1 MESATKYQDSV
12 YFAEADG
19 SALYVNLYSPTTL
32 TWAERGVTVTQTT
45 DYPRAQGTTLTVRG
59 RTAAFALK
67 LRVPSWATA
76 GFQVTVNGRAVEG
89 TPVPGGY
96 LTVRR
101 TWRSGDTVRVR
112 VPFRLRVEKALDDPT
127 LQTLLLGPV
136 NLVARSSATDHLRFG
151 LYRNAALSGDLL
163 PTFTAVTGKP
173 LRYTL
178 DGTEFAPFFE
188 GTEDPTHAYVR
199 RAEPRVVFG
208 GTDSGVANPAR
219 PDGTTL
225 LDEIWAGA
233 PFASKGA
240 LVARV
245 WTTVDAWVAAGL
257 LGRADGDRIG
267 ATAARA
273 SYVS

>member
-1 MESATKYQDSV
+1 MTLGSGV
-12 YFAEADG
+12 FADKRRLMLDHARGYD
-19 SALYVNLYSPTTL
+19 VNRLL
-32 TWAERGVTVTQTT
+32 QVF
-45 DYPRAQGTTLTVRG
+45 RANAGL
-59 RTAAFALK
+59 
-67 LRVPSWATA
+67 PS
-76 GFQVTVNGRAVEG
+76 
-89 TPVPGGY
+89 
-96 LTVRR
+96 
-101 TWRSGDTVRVR
+101 
-112 VPFRLRVEKALDDPT
+112 
-127 LQTLLLGPV
+127 
-136 NLVARSSATDHLRFG
+136 
-151 LYRNAALSGDLL
+151 
-163 PTFTAVTGKP
+163 
-173 LRYTL
+173 